1 MSPWQYDQLRQ
12 GYNLHFHTHNEI
24 AEHLISV
31 GLIGGLLFI
40 FYIYYIFK
48 FAGKLNFSLK
58 LGWLLFFKINCFGLW
73 VGTFSVFAVVVS
85 FLIFQP
91 LKVNYKKSFLK
102 INFQFLYN
110 RSLISLLAIC
120 SGCFV
125 LYGSYLNYQSIR
137 VNSLL
142 KYTAITQYLDNKKY
156 TNDQECLSYY
166 NDLNRGGY
174 MLDMFL
180 SGYTAHIMTIEK
192 SNIDEKDL
200 KLLEELKC
208 KANDLIKNNN
218 FTTSLL
224 ATAMQT
230 DTDFYY
236 KFVDTEDKKDQI
248 NKNYKYWLYKANVLS
263 EKCLIEEI
271 YYYLFSL
278 MQ

>member
-1 MSPWQYDQLRQ
+1 M
-12 GYNLHFHTHNEI
+12 
-24 AEHLISV
+24 
-31 GLIGGLLFI
+31 
-40 FYIYYIFK
+40 
-48 FAGKLNFSLK
+48 
-58 LGWLLFFKINCFGLW
+58 W

-142 KYTAITQYLDNKKY
+142 NYKAISQYLNNKKY

-166 NDLNRGGY
+166 NDFNRGGY

-180 SGYTAHIMTIEK
+180 SGYMGHLMTIEK
-192 SNIDEKDL
+192 NKVDDKDL
-200 KLLEELKC
+200 RLLEELKC
-208 KANDLIKNNN
+208 KANDLIKTNN
-218 FTTSLL
+218 FTTSLIHSYADNL
-224 ATAMQT
+224 IFTINLLILKT
-230 DTDFYY
+230 
-236 KFVDTEDKKDQI
+236 KKI
-248 NKNYKYWLYKANVLS
+248 K
-263 EKCLIEEI
+263 
-271 YYYLFSL
+271 
-278 MQ
+278 